1 MHSTGKQVLIVAT
14 CGPELPQRTPAPFL
28 FAQHAAAQGH
38 QVSICFVLQA
48 PLLLKRD
55 LIETVRAK
63 EGGRT
68 MREWVDE
75 TLAAGVTFYV
85 CDAALQ
91 LCDMTP
97 DDLIDEIENLVG
109 PSFLITQG
117 LASDLV
123 LSF

>member
-1 MHSTGKQVLIVAT
+1 MDASKKVLIVAT

-55 LIETVRAK
+55 LIGVVRAK

-68 MREWVDE
+68 MREWVDD
-75 TLAAGVTFYV
+75 TLAAGVTLYV

-97 DDLIDEIENLVG
+97 DDLIDEVENLVG

-123 LSF
+123 LTF